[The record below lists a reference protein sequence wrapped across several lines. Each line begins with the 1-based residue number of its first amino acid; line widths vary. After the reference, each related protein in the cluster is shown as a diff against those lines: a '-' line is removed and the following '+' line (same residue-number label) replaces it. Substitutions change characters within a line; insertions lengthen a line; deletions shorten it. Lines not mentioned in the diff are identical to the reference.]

1 MEMDGGPMAG
11 VFSHLFLGISMVR
24 VNMLKRNY
32 IVTFD
37 GKSKQGWSSLL

>member
-24 VNMLKRNY
+24 VNMLKEDY
-32 IVTFD
+32 IAIFD
-37 GKSKQGWSSLL
+37 DTKQAGMV